1 MGIIKKRK
9 VLTREEETA
18 LFEALRGENT
28 SAKEKKRVEET
39 LVLRNMGLVVK
50 EARRFASNGSIPME
64 DLVQEGAQGLIRA
77 IQKFDPGMGK
87 KFSTYATFW
96 VKRDVGRMVRTSSD
110 VIHIPEHTSEAAR
123 IAKAAIA
130 KFEVENGRK
139 PTKSEFEKIAGM
151 TAEKAEEA
159 FKAVQKTT
167 SIHTPVGDDRES
179 EFGDLIED
187 QNTEPPSTELE
198 RDEGRAILSKALR
211 SLPKAE
217 RAILAIRYGV
227 LACPMTPAGIAKTF
241 GVSKDEM
248 IREAERLGLAGEKVE
263 TACA

>member
-9 VLTREEETA
+9 VLTREEEAA
-18 LFEALRGENT
+18 LFGTLRDEKST
-28 SAKEKKRVEET
+28 KEEKKRAEET

-64 DLVQEGAQGLIRA
+64 DLLQEGAQGLVRA
-77 IQKFDPGMGK
+77 IQKFDPSMGK

-110 VIHIPEHTSEAAR
+110 VIHVPEHTSETAR

-130 KFEVENGRK
+130 KFEAENGRK

-159 FKAVQKTT
+159 FKAVQKTA
-167 SIHTPVGDDRES
+167 SIHTPVGDDNGS
-179 EFGDLIED
+179 ELGDLIED
-187 QNTEPPSTELE
+187 QNAELPSAGLE
-198 RDEGRAILSKALR
+198 RDEGRAVLSKALR
-211 SLPKAE
+211 SLPKTE

-227 LACPMTPAGIAKTF
+227 LARPMTPVGVAKAF
-241 GVSKDEM
+241 GVSEEELV
-248 IREAERLGLAGEKVE
+248 REAERLGLAGEKTE

>member
-18 LFEALRGENT
+18 LFEKLHDENT
-28 SAKEKKRVEET
+28 PAEEKRRVEET

-64 DLVQEGAQGLIRA
+64 DLVQEGAQGLVRA
-77 IQKFDPGMGK
+77 IQKFDPSMGK

-110 VIHIPEHTSEAAR
+110 VIHVPEHTSEAAR

-130 KFEVENGRK
+130 RFEAENGRK

-159 FKAVQKTT
+159 FKAVQKTA
-167 SIHTPVGDDRES
+167 SIHAPVGDDSGS
-179 EFGDLIED
+179 ELGDLIED
-187 QNTEPPSTELE
+187 QNAERPSAGLE
-198 RDEGRAILSKALR
+198 RDEGRAVLSKALR
-211 SLPKAE
+211 SLPNAE

-227 LACPMTPAGIAKTF
+227 LARPMTPAGVAKTF
-241 GVSKDEM
+241 GVSEEELV
-248 IREAERLGLAGEKVE
+248 REAERLGLAGEKAE